1 VSRWRS
7 KGNEERWVPLGVLPF
22 LLLLALWDVAVLS
35 GWAPESHI
43 PRPWKVVGTLFEQLV
58 VPFAGNTLPVDAAT
72 SLGRWAMG
80 FALGVLVAVPLG
92 LVMAWVPTIDYMVSP
107 VFEVLRFIP
116 PLAWVPFAILWFG
129 VGPQASAFVI
139 VTGVLPPILVNTYV
153 GARAVPRAFVDAA
166 RTLGTPAHRML
177 FEVLVPAALPVIVAG
192 IRIGAGLGWMSL
204 IGSEL
209 IAVRSGLGYK
219 IVIGMQTFRPE
230 YVISGMVAIGFLGFA
245 IDLATRVLERRVLLR
260 LGEAG

>member
-1 VSRWRS
+1 VSKRL
-7 KGNEERWVPLGVLPF
+7 PLGVLPF
-22 LLLLALWDVAVLS
+22 LLLVAFWDGAVLS

-43 PRPWKVVGTLFEQLV
+43 PRPWTVITTFVQQLV

-80 FALGVLVAVPLG
+80 FGLGVLIAVPLG
-92 LVMAWVPTIDYMVSP
+92 LVMAWVPAIDYVVTP
-107 VFEVLRFIP
+107 VFEILRFIP

-129 VGPQASAFVI
+129 VGAQASAFVI
-139 VTGVLPPILVNTYV
+139 VTGVLPPVLINTYV

-166 RTLGTPAHRML
+166 RTLSTPTHRML
-177 FEVLVPAALPVIVAG
+177 IEVLVPAALPVIVGG
-192 IRIGAGLGWMSL
+192 IRIGAGLWWMSL

-219 IVIGMQTFRPE
+219 IVIGMQAFRPE
-230 YVISGMVAIGFLGFA
+230 FVISGMVAIGLIGFA
-245 IDLATRVLERRVLLR
+245 IDLATRGLERRVLLR
-260 LGEAG
+260 LGGAG

>member
-1 VSRWRS
+1 MSR
-7 KGNEERWVPLGVLPF
+7 RWPLGVLPF
-22 LLLLALWDVAVLS
+22 VLLLAGWDAAVLS

-43 PRPWKVVGTLFEQLV
+43 PRPWRVIATFAEQFV
-58 VPFAGNTLPVDAAT
+58 VPFAGNTLPVDIAT
-72 SLGRWAMG
+72 SLGRWALG
-80 FALGVLVAVPLG
+80 FAVASLIAIPLG
-92 LVMAWVPTIDYMVSP
+92 LAMAWMRPIDYVVSP

-129 VGPQASAFVI
+129 VGAQASAFVI
-139 VTGVLPPILVNTYV
+139 VTGVLPPVLINTYV

-166 RTLGTPAHRML
+166 RTLATPAHRMFL
-177 FEVLVPAALPVIVAG
+177 EVLLPAALPVIVAG

-230 YVISGMVAIGFLGFA
+230 FVISGMMTIGLVGFA
-245 IDLATRVLERRVLLR
+245 IDLVTRRLERRLLLR
-260 LGEAG
+260 LGSAA

>member
-1 VSRWRS
+1 MSRRL
-7 KGNEERWVPLGVLPF
+7 PLGVLPF
-22 LLLLALWDVAVLS
+22 LLLLAVWDLAVLT

-43 PRPWKVVGTLFEQLV
+43 PRPWKVITTFVEQLV

-80 FALGVLVAVPLG
+80 FALGVLIGVPLG
-92 LVMAWVPTIDYMVSP
+92 LVMAWVRPIDYVVSP

-129 VGPQASAFVI
+129 VGAEASAFVI
-139 VTGVLPPILVNTYV
+139 VTGVLPPVLINTYV
-153 GARAVPRAFVDAA
+153 GARGVPRAFVDAA
-166 RTLGTPAHRML
+166 RTLATPVHRMFL
-177 FEVLVPAALPVIVAG
+177 EVLVPAALPVIVGG

-219 IVIGMQTFRPE
+219 IVIGMQAFRPE
-230 YVISGMVAIGFLGFA
+230 FVISGMLAIGLIGFA
-245 IDLATRVLERRVLLR
+245 IDFVTRRLERRVLVR
-260 LGEAG
+260 LGQAA

>member
-1 VSRWRS
+1 VSRRL
-7 KGNEERWVPLGVLPF
+7 PLGALPF
-22 LLLLALWDVAVLS
+22 LALLAVWDLAVLS

-43 PRPWKVVGTLFEQLV
+43 PRPWKVIGTLVEQMV

-80 FALGVLVAVPLG
+80 FGIGALIAVPLG
-92 LVMAWVPTIDYMVSP
+92 LAMAWARPVDYLVSP

-116 PLAWVPFAILWFG
+116 PLAWVPFAILWLG
-129 VGPQASAFVI
+129 VGAQASAFVI
-139 VTGVLPPILVNTYV
+139 VTGVLPPILINTYV
-153 GARAVPRAFVDAA
+153 GARGVPRAFVDAA
-166 RTLGTPAHRML
+166 RTLATPAHRMFL
-177 FEVLVPAALPVIVAG
+177 EVLMPAALPVIVGG

-230 YVISGMVAIGFLGFA
+230 FVISGMVAIGLIGFA
-245 IDLATRVLERRVLLR
+245 IDLITRQLERRILLR
-260 LGEAG
+260 LGSAA

>member
-1 VSRWRS
+1 VSRRL
-7 KGNEERWVPLGVLPF
+7 PLGVLPF
-22 LLLLALWDVAVLS
+22 LLLLAVWDLAVLT

-43 PRPWKVVGTLFEQLV
+43 PRPWKVITTFGEQLV

-80 FALGVLVAVPLG
+80 FALGVLIGVPLG
-92 LVMAWVPTIDYMVSP
+92 LVMAWVRAVDYVVSP

-129 VGPQASAFVI
+129 VGAEASAFVI
-139 VTGVLPPILVNTYV
+139 VTGVLPPVLINTYV
-153 GARAVPRAFVDAA
+153 GARGVPRAFVDAA
-166 RTLGTPAHRML
+166 RTLATPVHRMFL
-177 FEVLVPAALPVIVAG
+177 EVLVPAALPVIVGG

-219 IVIGMQTFRPE
+219 IVIGMQAFRPE
-230 YVISGMVAIGFLGFA
+230 FVISGMVAIGLIGFA
-245 IDLATRVLERRVLLR
+245 IDFATRRLERRVLVR
-260 LGEAG
+260 LGQAA

>member
-1 VSRWRS
+1 VSKRL
-7 KGNEERWVPLGVLPF
+7 PLGMLPF
-22 LLLLALWDVAVLS
+22 LLLVAFWDGAVLS
-35 GWAPESHI
+35 GWAPASHI
-43 PRPWKVVGTLFEQLV
+43 PRPWTVITTFVQQLV

-80 FALGVLVAVPLG
+80 FALGVLIAVPLG
-92 LVMAWVPTIDYMVSP
+92 LVMAWIPTIDYVVTP
-107 VFEVLRFIP
+107 VFEILRFIP

-129 VGPQASAFVI
+129 VGAQASAFVI
-139 VTGVLPPILVNTYV
+139 VTGVLPPVLINTYV

-166 RTLGTPAHRML
+166 RTLGTPTHRML
-177 FEVLVPAALPVIVAG
+177 FEVLLPAALPVIVGG

-219 IVIGMQTFRPE
+219 IVIGMQAFRPE
-230 YVISGMVAIGFLGFA
+230 FVISGMVAIGLIGFA
-245 IDLATRVLERRVLLR
+245 IDLATRGIERRVLLR
-260 LGEAG
+260 LGGSE

>member
-1 VSRWRS
+1 VSRRL
-7 KGNEERWVPLGVLPF
+7 PLGVLPF
-22 LLLLALWDVAVLS
+22 LLLLAVWDLAVLT

-43 PRPWKVVGTLFEQLV
+43 PRPWKVITTFGEQLV

-80 FALGVLVAVPLG
+80 FALGVLIGVPLG
-92 LVMAWVPTIDYMVSP
+92 LMMAWVRAVDYVVSP

-129 VGPQASAFVI
+129 VGAEASAFVI
-139 VTGVLPPILVNTYV
+139 VTGVLPPVLINTYV
-153 GARAVPRAFVDAA
+153 GARGVPRAFVDAA
-166 RTLGTPAHRML
+166 RTLATPVHRMFL
-177 FEVLVPAALPVIVAG
+177 EVLVPAALPVIVGG

-219 IVIGMQTFRPE
+219 IVIGMQAFRPE
-230 YVISGMVAIGFLGFA
+230 FVISGMLAIGLIGFA
-245 IDLATRVLERRVLLR
+245 IDFVTRRLERRVLVR
-260 LGEAG
+260 LGQAA

>member
-1 VSRWRS
+1 MSRRL
-7 KGNEERWVPLGVLPF
+7 PLGVLPF
-22 LLLLALWDVAVLS
+22 VVLLVVWDLAVLT

-43 PRPWKVVGTLFEQLV
+43 PRPWKVIMTLAEQLV

-72 SLGRWAMG
+72 SLGRWALG
-80 FALGVLVAVPLG
+80 FALGVVIGVPLG
-92 LVMAWVPTIDYMVSP
+92 LVMAWVRPVDYVVSP
-107 VFEVLRFIP
+107 IFEVLRFIP

-129 VGPQASAFVI
+129 VGAQASAFVI
-139 VTGVLPPILVNTYV
+139 VTGVLPPILINTYV
-153 GARAVPRAFVDAA
+153 GARGVPRAFVDAA
-166 RTLGTPAHRML
+166 RTLATPAHRMFL
-177 FEVLVPAALPVIVAG
+177 EVLVPAALPVIVGG

-230 YVISGMVAIGFLGFA
+230 FVISGMVAIGLIGFA
-245 IDLATRVLERRVLLR
+245 IDLATRRLERRVLVR
-260 LGEAG
+260 LGQTA